1 MNRVSGLN
9 DGLPDDG
16 EYNIPIG
23 DPGIMFSGR
32 EPPVSPVGDLKLKV
46 DIDVHKY
53 RKMKRND
60 FNNLED
66 IAARKNVIGMI
77 KERKNLWAFKKVS
90 VPREKWEEFAVEHF
104 LRTGNFSHDIHIRR
118 VWGSAKK
125 KLLEI
130 LTESIQSRD
139 TEEETEEKLEK
150 WELYRSMYFYR
161 AVTYN
166 YEVELR
172 KKVEDLPYDETL
184 VHDLLTFT
192 DVVTSY
198 EDVQGEDGEVH
209 RKPVREPPLILDE
222 TDTGTTRKIRAPPRK
237 PGLSMTLREY
247 RALRKEQFAEP
258 RDVENIKLT
267 LSVIEEF
274 PILWECKKA
283 KIRRVEYEWMA
294 IELYLRTE
302 VLLSVEHIRM
312 IFNEAKEKLRKELQI
327 CKLRRLSSYE
337 TELQLD
343 RWELYHQMK
352 FFKEA
357 MMEFDIDVN
366 KEKVFED
373 ELLPNGDDGALGFF
387 NSAQPQGVNAG
398 EAPEVNMDPHNED
411 SHLPVDNNPPA
422 PLFPKIPVPDRI
434 DGLTMT
440 LNEYKKFGRIR
451 IPGPKPGVQMTL
463 DEYRAMGIE
472 EFEDRT
478 DAQAK
483 KWVLSLIEKNPALWC
498 RRNMKTAMEQWQ
510 ELAVEFYLRT
520 GSTMSVSHIRSIW
533 KDMKDSMLKILREP
547 LDSAKVEEELAKWE
561 FYGQM
566 KFFRRIMKEVEDAR
580 EKDSVE
586 KPFNVEILYDE
597 KAFDDV
603 FDTTVEDGREMPP
616 EHKRVEAEFE
626 EYHRDEEMVESPRP
640 QDADA
645 ELDPITAEAASI
657 LGRLL
662 DIGQDGNEFVQ
673 NLTTAFIEVVDRP
686 GLEDTS
692 MNEVWNS
699 MKEVLSNRQEAG
711 EENRPA

>member
-1 MNRVSGLN
+1 MNLSQASTRPN
-9 DGLPDDG
+9 DGLPNDD

-23 DPGIMFSGR
+23 APGIMFSGR

-46 DIDVHKY
+46 DMDVHKY
-53 RKMKRND
+53 RNMKGSD

-66 IAARKNVIGMI
+66 VAARKKVIGMI
-77 KERKNLWAFKKVS
+77 KEKKNLWAFKKVS
-90 VPREKWEEFAVEHF
+90 VPLEKWEEFAVEHY
-104 LRTGNFSHDIHIRR
+104 LRTGNFSHDIHIRKI
-118 VWGSAKK
+118 WGSAKK
-125 KLLEI
+125 ELLEI
-130 LTESIQSRD
+130 LTQSIQSKD

-150 WELYRSMYFYR
+150 
-161 AVTYN
+161 
-166 YEVELR
+166 
-172 KKVEDLPYDETL
+172 KKVEDLPYDERT
-184 VHDLLTFT
+184 VEDLLAFT
-192 DVVTSY
+192 DVVTS
-198 EDVQGEDGEVH
+198 VQEVKEADGSVH
-209 RKPVREPPLILDE
+209 HKRFRESPLILDE

-247 RALRKEQFAEP
+247 RALKEEQFAEP
-258 RDVENIKLT
+258 RDVEMIKLI

-312 IFNEAKEKLRKELQI
+312 IFNEAKEKLRMELLM
-327 CKLRRLSSYE
+327 CKLRNLSVCG

-343 RWELYHQMK
+343 QWELYHQMK

-366 KEKVFED
+366 KKGVFKD
-373 ELLPNGDDGALGFF
+373 ELLPDGDDGATGPLEPG
-387 NSAQPQGVNAG
+387 SQALDAG
-398 EAPEVNMDPHNED
+398 KALEVNMNPHNED

-422 PLFPKIPVPDRI
+422 PLFPKIP
-434 DGLTMT
+434 
-440 LNEYKKFGRIR
+440 EKFEKLR

-498 RRNMKTAMEQWQ
+498 RRNIKTTMEQWQ

-520 GSTMSVSHIRSIW
+520 GSTMSVNHIRLIW

-547 LDSAKVEEELAKWE
+547 LDSAKIDEELSKWE
-561 FYGQM
+561 FYVQM

-616 EHKRVEAEFE
+616 EQKRVEAEFE
-626 EYHRDEEMVESPRP
+626 EYHRDKEMVESPRP

-699 MKEVLSNRQEAG
+699 MKEVLSNRQITG
-711 EENRPA
+711 EENGPA